1 MTLHTCEYISPRLRT
16 RANGEYVCFAI
27 RMTRRL
33 YMDMGSGE
41 TSAGVR
47 SDAGRLFG
55 FERGEQVFVRRDDVF
70 QLFGPGASV
79 N

>member
-16 RANGEYVCFAI
+16 RANGAYVCFAMRI
-27 RMTRRL
+27 TWRL

-70 QLFGPGASV
+70 LFFGAGASV

>member
-16 RANGEYVCFAI
+16 RANEEYVCFAM

-41 TSAGVR
+41 TSTGVR

-55 FERGEQVFVRRDDVF
+55 FERDEQVFVRRDDVF
-70 QLFGPGASV
+70 QLFGAGASV